1 MSVNIISA
9 SETGCFMSYLCSCS
23 GGAARVEC
31 SSSGGDDT
39 AVKSGVVCA
48 AGSLPAQPSSPHT
61 NSSRVSVQ
69 TEAADWTGPGPH
81 WHEYDATGA
90 M

>member
-9 SETGCFMSYLCSCS
+9 CETGCFMSYLCSCS
-23 GGAARVEC
+23 GGAGRVEWSVC
-31 SSSGGDDT
+31 GGDDT

-48 AGSLPAQPSSPHT
+48 PGCPPAQPSTPHT
-61 NSSRVSVQ
+61 TSSRVSVQ